1 MKQASE
7 ALVETTTST
16 LEADLQTVQEN
27 SSLPFPEGVPEEYI
41 GVNMPLVLDRSRY
54 PRPLVCEHFTL
65 DGNFKVKRDDA
76 SSNKALYELTKQLV
90 CEHLTLDGNFRVKR
104 DGR

>member
-41 GVNMPLVLDRSRY
+41 GVNLPLVLDRSRY

-76 SSNKALYELTKQLV
+76 SSNKVLQLV